1 MHFVIAESAGDS
13 LLAFEQHLST
23 ADSAPQRSEAPNS
36 IAGKAVENR
45 GTTAA
50 ITKAA
55 NKTSTKRANQEAIAK
70 DCPCSGSAARGTRIV
85 DIGLRTRS
93 PTTLLRTRVR
103 PDKQRSWPSPM
114 VAATINA
121 LTVETRTEG
130 RTPIASRGPV
140 LAELR
145 AHGRRTA

>member
-1 MHFVIAESAGDS
+1 MQFVIAESAGDS

-23 ADSAPQRSEAPNS
+23 ADSAPQPSEAPNS

-93 PTTLLRTRVR
+93 PHHSPEDTRSAR
-103 PDKQRSWPSPM
+103 Q
-114 VAATINA
+114 ATFLA
-121 LTVETRTEG
+121 
-130 RTPIASRGPV
+130 IAN
-140 LAELR
+140 
-145 AHGRRTA
+145 GRRDCQSSDRCSENGG